1 MATPQVPPPLINGLL
16 RPGGL
21 LYRGVT
27 WGLCL
32 LLGTQPLLLQA
43 ADITAAEGVAGQR
56 PLIDRAA
63 NGVPLVHIAPP
74 TAGGLSHNR
83 YAQFNV
89 GRAGLVLN
97 NSARKL
103 QRSELAGLI
112 EGNAHLKTTGP
123 APVILN
129 EVVSAQRSD
138 LPGMLEVHGR
148 PASVIIANPSGL
160 TCDGC
165 GFTHT
170 PRVTLTTGRPQ
181 FDGQG
186 AFKGLRVTGGA
197 LQIGPNGACLPEQTG
212 LSRAAVFELISRQI
226 TLNGPV
232 TTPGL
237 LRLIAGRHHYAW
249 PAGLITPLPPVANTP
264 RLAIDATLPGAMTA
278 GRIRIIATERGAG
291 VRSAGHMAAHT
302 GDMRITADG
311 KLMLNRARPHNAWWR
326 PPAMRALRSRTPS
339 MLKAART

>member
-1 MATPQVPPPLINGLL
+1 MATSWSPRPLISGLIRPEGLL
-16 RPGGL
+16 C
-21 LYRGVT
+21 RGVT

-43 ADITAAEGVAGQR
+43 AEITAAQGAAGQR

-74 TAGGLSHNR
+74 TAAGLSHNR
-83 YAQFNV
+83 YDQFNV

-97 NSARKL
+97 NSAQKL

-123 APVILN
+123 ASVILN
-129 EVVSAQRSD
+129 EVVSAHRSH
-138 LPGMLEVHGR
+138 LRGMLEVHGQA
-148 PASVIIANPSGL
+148 ASVIIANPNGL

-165 GFTHT
+165 GFIHT

-186 AFKGLRVTGGA
+186 AFRGLRVTGGG
-197 LQIGPNGACLPEQTG
+197 LEIGPSGADLPEQTG
-212 LSRAAVFELISRQI
+212 LSRAAVFELLSRQI
-226 TLNGPV
+226 TVNGPV

-237 LRLIAGRHHYAW
+237 LKLIAGRHHYAW
-249 PAGLITPLPPVANTP
+249 PAGLVTPLPPAPDAP
-264 RLAIDATLPGAMTA
+264 RLAIDATLLGA
-278 GRIRIIATERGAG
+278 
-291 VRSAGHMAAHT
+291 
-302 GDMRITADG
+302 
-311 KLMLNRARPHNAWWR
+311 
-326 PPAMRALRSRTPS
+326 
-339 MLKAART
+339 